1 MDNHLSSP
9 FSIAD
14 YLQILTLGGIKFR
27 TSCCYI
33 SDSVSHWNLGVGV
46 LFTACFWAAT
56 PENARPLP
64 LGGISISGKVK
75 IAGLRATD
83 EDVGGKHQSPPGK
96 TWTAAVTAGVSM
108 YRWRIQVMTA
118 SSPRT
123 TQNATKMLPENPG

>member
-9 FSIAD
+9 CSIAD

-83 EDVGGKHQSPPGK
+83 EDAGGKHQSPTGQNLDRCRNRRSFHVPVADPGDDCK
-96 TWTAAVTAGVSM
+96 LTKDDAECDEDAA
-108 YRWRIQVMTA
+108 
-118 SSPRT
+118 
-123 TQNATKMLPENPG
+123 